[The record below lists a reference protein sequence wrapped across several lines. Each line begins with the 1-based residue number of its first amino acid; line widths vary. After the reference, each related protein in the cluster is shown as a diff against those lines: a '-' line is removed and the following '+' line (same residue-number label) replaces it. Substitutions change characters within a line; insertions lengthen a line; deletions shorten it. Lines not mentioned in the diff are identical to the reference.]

1 MIAIVTGKLG
11 SGKTYFTVNYILKKF
26 YRYEEPILQYV
37 PLSTVRII
45 TNIRGFR
52 LPHENLMDLICNE
65 AGLPDMTKMRS
76 VFSPEFVQG
85 EKNVIF
91 IIDEAQSIFPR
102 KFYDVPIFTFFQKA
116 RQEGLDI
123 FLITQDVNTLA
134 KEFVVLCEYEINALQ
149 RAKRSKNVFVYKYLL
164 VSEGKPETFKTVSL
178 KFRMDIAQVYTSFVK
193 TEKEK
198 MTFVY
203 KRYLFMAGLALVA
216 ALVLLRFAIGTF
228 FGFKGDS
235 GKAHAKKTDSAVSV
249 VDPQAHNA
257 EMRKL
262 FGKAY
267 DETRGKEIQKTVEGE
282 KTDVTR
288 VQSPDRSGPVES
300 AVTQSNQAQ
309 TQNEKIEMGTVG
321 PFAGRIIS
329 IKYDD
334 PLITIPPENSSD
346 SGSGSAG
353 GGGGGSDSVGGG
365 STPIVHGPGLAPSY
379 HGYSGPWVWHP
390 PSEWVVTENRFDLV
404 DYRGRVIGYIRGPEF
419 SKSAVGSLSGGHKGE
434 GVR

>member
-52 LPHENLMDLICNE
+52 LPHENLQDLICND
-65 AGLPDMTKMRS
+65 AGLPDMAKMRM

-91 IIDEAQSIFPR
+91 VIDEAQSIFPR
-102 KFYDVPIFTFFQKA
+102 KFYDVQIFTFFQKA

-164 VSEGKPETFKTVSL
+164 VSEGRPEVFKTVSL
-178 KFRMDIAQVYTSFVK
+178 KFRMDIASVYTSFVK

-198 MTFVY
+198 LTFVY
-203 KRYLFMAGLALVA
+203 KRYLFLAGLALVA
-216 ALVLLRFAIGTF
+216 ALVILRFAIGTF

-235 GKAHAKKTDSAVSV
+235 GKTHAKKNDSAVTI
-249 VDPQAHNA
+249 VDPKAHNE
-257 EMRKL
+257 EMKKL

-267 DETRGKEIQKTVEGE
+267 EKVAAEKEAILEKGGPSNVTNTSGE
-282 KTDVTR
+282 DGTTNAVSGIST
-288 VQSPDRSGPVES
+288 SPQMP
-300 AVTQSNQAQ
+300 AQNQ
-309 TQNEKIEMGTVG
+309 NIEIGTAG
-321 PFAGRIIS
+321 PFVGRVVS

-334 PLITIPPENSSD
+334 PLINIVPEGGAD
-346 SGSGSAG
+346 SGGGCVGSGSDGSSG
-353 GGGGGSDSVGGG
+353 GFSG

-390 PSEWVVTENRFDLV
+390 PSEWVVTENRFELV
-404 DYRGRVIGYIRGPEF
+404 DYRGRVIGYIRGPE
-419 SKSAVGSLSGGHKGE
+419 SSRIPASALSGEHKG
-434 GVR
+434 GGAR